1 MRQHTTPSASSFGLT
16 FCAYPKQS
24 SIGEKRR
31 LRQEC
36 RARFST
42 IPRGDRRF
50 VQFRALGLIHAS
62 SECWGVRA
70 FAVLF
75 SVEPDIP
82 HERVK
87 SSAMNW
93 VATSNLWGQSRH
105 WGRVA
110 GVGLLAL
117 GLTMGCQ
124 ASQNSVEGG
133 ADSDI
138 LQIWWSEGYY
148 PEETEAIRNAVA
160 SWEAESGLDAELVF
174 YSEKDL
180 IQQTESAIAAGNPP
194 DVIYGYSLDFAVIPR
209 LAWEGKL
216 ADVTDVVGPLEG
228 LYSSTALESVYYQN
242 QQDNIRSYY
251 AVPISQQTTHIHYWA
266 SLLEDAGKSADAIPT
281 DWEGFW
287 AFWSDAQVNLREATN
302 NTNLFA
308 LGLPMSTAAT
318 DTSYLIEQFL
328 DAYNVTL
335 VSPAGD
341 LLVDNPEVRA
351 GIIRVLE
358 EYTQFYRDGQVP
370 PNAIDWSDPDNNV
383 TFLSRLTLMTV
394 NPSMSIPGSQRQ
406 DAITYNEQMVTIPW
420 PSKPDGSSL
429 RSLISTKQVAILAD
443 SPQLEEAK
451 SFLSYLIQ
459 PEVLSQYIEGAQGR
473 FFPVMPSMLESD
485 FWTNEDDPHT
495 VVAATQ
501 FTDTRPFDTVYNP
514 AYSQVQKD
522 SIWGQAVRKIVI
534 DGVPPE
540 EAADEAIAAI
550 KQIFTEWE

>member
-1 MRQHTTPSASSFGLT
+1 
-16 FCAYPKQS
+16 
-24 SIGEKRR
+24 
-31 LRQEC
+31 
-36 RARFST
+36 
-42 IPRGDRRF
+42 
-50 VQFRALGLIHAS
+50 
-62 SECWGVRA
+62 
-70 FAVLF
+70 
-75 SVEPDIP
+75 
-82 HERVK
+82 
-87 SSAMNW
+87 
-93 VATSNLWGQSRH
+93 
-105 WGRVA
+105 
-110 GVGLLAL
+110 
-117 GLTMGCQ
+117 MGCQ
-124 ASQNSVEGG
+124 AGQNSAEGG
-133 ADSDI
+133 AESDV

-216 ADVTDVVGPLEG
+216 ADVTDVVGPLES
-228 LYSSTALESVYYQN
+228 LYSPAALESVYYQN

-266 SLLEDAGKSADAIPT
+266 TLLEDAGESADAIPT

-287 AFWSDAQVNLREATN
+287 TFWSEAQVALREASN
-302 NTNLFA
+302 NTNLYA

-341 LLVDNPEVRA
+341 LLVDDPEVRA

-358 EYTQFYRDGQVP
+358 EYTQFYREGKVP
-370 PNAIDWSDPDNNV
+370 SNAIDWSDPDNNV

-406 DAITYNEQMVTIPW
+406 DATTYNEQMVTIPW
-420 PSKPDGSSL
+420 PSKPDGASL
-429 RSLISTKQVAILAD
+429 RSLVSTKQVAILAD

-514 AYSQVQKD
+514 AYSQVQAD
-522 SIWGQAVRKIVI
+522 SIWGQAVRKIVV